1 MLIGGAGG
9 YRPDDITPEVW
20 SSLALAAIK
29 MTKKPARQYFN
40 LANVN
45 FDDDQEIAAAAA
57 AIFAQFIEANDL
69 PKREE
74 K

>member
-1 MLIGGAGG
+1 
-9 YRPDDITPEVW
+9 VW

-40 LANVN
+40 LASVN
-45 FDDDQEIAAAAA
+45 FDDDQEIEAAAA

-69 PKREE
+69 PRREE